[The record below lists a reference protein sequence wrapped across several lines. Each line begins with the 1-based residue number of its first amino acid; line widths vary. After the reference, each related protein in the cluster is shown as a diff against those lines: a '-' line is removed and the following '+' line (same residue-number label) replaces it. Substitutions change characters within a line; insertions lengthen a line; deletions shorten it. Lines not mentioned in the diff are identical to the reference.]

1 MGKSWKNKP
10 RKEGGGGGGGGG
22 KKGHFHHDFS
32 SCRGFGIILGTSDA
46 AKERETSRELVSLVN
61 DAIERV
67 YPESLKA
74 KEEETVAT
82 EQTTSLSIEELM
94 KREISEVKEKKSTR
108 NTTAVSIQTGVKG
121 ITLIKL
127 LKKEYCPIVLVKD
140 IFQHIQQEKQAYS
153 KYTIRVI
160 PLKYVF
166 FPNEVEF
173 EESIEQILH
182 QEVGIPLKPKPPK
195 PVKDTENN
203 TEEPPVAEGTVVG
216 EKRSHDEISQS
227 EIKDEQ
233 NEEDPS
239 SKVQKV
245 EDIIPVLPPA
255 PLPTKKTRYV
265 ILFKARNHNVLKKS
279 FAHDQINSL
288 MVGYGIP
295 DYKHAES
302 LIVVEALKN
311 LCGVSYFTSKD
322 YEEYEEFNLR
332 KFQSKFCEND
342 SRLARQT
349 NTEQLPTSSAV
360 EDDEEEGE
368 AVENVEEDDDDN
380 NDDEEVVE
388 QDRNS

>member
-74 KEEETVAT
+74 KDEEETVAT
-82 EQTTSLSIEELM
+82 DPTTSLSIEELM

-140 IFQHIQQEKQAYS
+140 IFQHIQFEKQAYS

-166 FPNEVEF
+166 FPNEAEF

-195 PVKDTENN
+195 PVKDSQNATEGPAAVAAA
-203 TEEPPVAEGTVVG
+203 EEAVVAEETVVG
-216 EKRSHDEISQS
+216 EKRSHGEISQS

-239 SKVQKV
+239 SKLQKV
-245 EDIIPVLPPA
+245 EDIIPILPPA

-288 MVGYGIP
+288 MVNYGIP
-295 DYKHAES
+295 DYKHAEVRDKTFYVC
-302 LIVVEALKN
+302 L
-311 LCGVSYFTSKD
+311 
-322 YEEYEEFNLR
+322 LR
-332 KFQSKFCEND
+332 VCVAHAS
-342 SRLARQT
+342 LARHNYFFLISFQ
-349 NTEQLPTSSAV
+349 E
-360 EDDEEEGE
+360 
-368 AVENVEEDDDDN
+368 
-380 NDDEEVVE
+380 
-388 QDRNS
+388 